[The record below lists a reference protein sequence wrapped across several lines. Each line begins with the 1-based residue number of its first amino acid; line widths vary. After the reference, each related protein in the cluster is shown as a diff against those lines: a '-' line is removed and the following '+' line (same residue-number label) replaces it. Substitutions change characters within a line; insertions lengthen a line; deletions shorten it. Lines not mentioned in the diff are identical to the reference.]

1 MAITNNCFLNWS
13 EECLKKDDLCET
25 DYRTIIS
32 RSYYSAYH
40 EVLSLAD
47 NELGLGVGSMVGPS
61 HLKLSETL
69 TNFICDDKS
78 RQKVIRRIGARM
90 SALHSMR
97 IRADY
102 YFDLTLNDIEA
113 KSLVKNVNDVFR
125 IIKFELQESAA

>member
-1 MAITNNCFLNWS
+1 MPVSNSCFLNWS
-13 EECLKKDDLCET
+13 EKCLSEEGLSET
-25 DYRTIIS
+25 DYRNIVS

-47 NELGLGVGSMVGPS
+47 NDLRLGVSQMVGPS

-69 TNFICDDKS
+69 TNFICEDKAK
-78 RQKVIRRIGARM
+78 QKVIRRLGARM
-90 SALHSMR
+90 HALHGMR

-102 YFDLTLNDIEA
+102 YFDITLTDTEA

-125 IIKFELQESAA
+125 VIKNELQDSAA